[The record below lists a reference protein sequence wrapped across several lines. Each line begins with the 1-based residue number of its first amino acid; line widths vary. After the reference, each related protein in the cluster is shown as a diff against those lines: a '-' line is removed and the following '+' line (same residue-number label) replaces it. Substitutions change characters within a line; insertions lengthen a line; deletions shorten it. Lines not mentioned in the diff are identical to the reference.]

1 MFGNLFGLK
10 ARAEPVAGLQAQ
22 NENTPPRE
30 GEVDPEKVRA
40 LATGAALAVS
50 LDGTPAVLVSI
61 YDYAHRVRDR
71 RGRSA

>member
-1 MFGNLFGLK
+1 MFANLFGSK
-10 ARAEPVAGLQAQ
+10 ARAGSMPGLQAQ
-22 NENTPPRE
+22 NENTPTHA

-61 YDYAHRVRDR
+61 YDYAHQVRDK

>member
-1 MFGNLFGLK
+1 MFGNLFGIR
-10 ARAEPVAGLQAQ
+10 ARVRAIRDLEAQ
-22 NENTPPRE
+22 NENTPSRE
-30 GEVDPEKVRA
+30 GEVDPAKVRA